1 MEQMQDIY
9 RESDEPLERTQGSA
23 ITILVDNIPL
33 ISISEVRFL
42 NLYLS
47 GDLLDEGKW
56 CSNEEFRYHVKRFKK
71 MFEVPSG
78 TDVYVVDGNHDIGFH
93 YM

>member
-1 MEQMQDIY
+1 
-9 RESDEPLERTQGSA
+9 
-23 ITILVDNIPL
+23 
-33 ISISEVRFL
+33 L
-42 NLYLS
+42 NLYIS

-71 MFEVPSG
+71 MFEAPSG

>member
-1 MEQMQDIY
+1 MNTTLWIY
-9 RESDEPLERTQGSA
+9 
-23 ITILVDNIPL
+23 IL

-42 NLYLS
+42 NLYFS